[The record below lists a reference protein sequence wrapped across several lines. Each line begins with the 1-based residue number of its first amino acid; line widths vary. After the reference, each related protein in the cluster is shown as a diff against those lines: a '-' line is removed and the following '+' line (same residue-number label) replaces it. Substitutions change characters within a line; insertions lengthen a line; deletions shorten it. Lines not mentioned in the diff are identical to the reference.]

1 MTTIVAYQGSDYA
14 VVGVD
19 SRVSTMDDSGYVSH
33 IMTLSSDS
41 TKVTTV
47 GKYILGAAGDFR
59 AINILHHVFQPP
71 SLTPGLH
78 GKKLDQFMTMKF
90 IPALRECFEK
100 QGYAA
105 PERDNSSHIA
115 EQGSTILVVVN
126 SKIYVVDFDYAWAS
140 DSSGVYALGTGC
152 QYALG
157 AMSILL
163 GKDKKD
169 ISPTQARNFVLKAL
183 NVAAKYDPHT
193 GAPFQTHIQEY
204 TE

>member
-1 MTTIVAYQGSDYA
+1 MTTIVAYQGTDFA

-19 SRVSTMDDSGYVSH
+19 SRISSIDDSGYTSQ
-33 IMTLSSDS
+33 IMTLAPGS
-41 TKVTTV
+41 TKVAAN
-47 GKYILGAAGDFR
+47 GKYLLGVAGDVR

-71 SLTPGLH
+71 ALVPGLR
-78 GKKLDQFMTMKF
+78 GKRLDQFMTMKF
-90 IPALRECFEK
+90 IPFLRDCFEK

-105 PERDNSSHIA
+105 PERDTSSHIA

-126 SKIYVVDFDYAWAS
+126 ATIYVVDFDYAWAS
-140 DSSGVYALGTGC
+140 DASGLYALGTGS
-152 QYALG
+152 QYAMG

-163 GKDKKD
+163 GKDKKA
-169 ISPTQARNFVLKAL
+169 ISTTQAKNFILKSL

-193 GAPFQTHIQEY
+193 GSPFQTFIQEY